1 MTRNERTV
9 MTSPDSA
16 REAYYGRVGTQN
28 LSPLWT
34 TRLVP
39 PQPKDHVRSVPY
51 LWDYD
56 NVVRPMLLE
65 AGPLITAK
73 EAQRRVLTLE
83 NPGLGGAHR
92 ILESLYAGLQ
102 LILPGEIAP
111 AHRHSPSALRFIMEG
126 DGAYT
131 AVSGEK
137 SYMKRGDFIITP
149 SMTWHDHGHEGS
161 APVVWMDGLDIP
173 MVGTF
178 GPMFFDT
185 YPGERHPERRPPGDS
200 RARYGANMR
209 PVNETWSNPESP
221 IFSYPY
227 ERSREALEEL
237 RANREWDPIDGLK
250 LEYIDPTRGGSA
262 MPTISTFLQL
272 LPKGFAGATRQTT
285 ENSVYSP
292 VEGRG
297 RVIAGENG
305 SETVMEW
312 KPRDVF
318 VIPCWVPYRF
328 EADEDATLFSFSDRV
343 AQQKLGLW
351 REARPRNE

>member
-1 MTRNERTV
+1 
-9 MTSPDSA
+9 
-16 REAYYGRVGTQN
+16 
-28 LSPLWT
+28 
-34 TRLVP
+34 
-39 PQPKDHVRSVPY
+39 
-51 LWDYD
+51 
-56 NVVRPMLLE
+56 
-65 AGPLITAK
+65 
-73 EAQRRVLTLE
+73 
-83 NPGLGGAHR
+83 
-92 ILESLYAGLQ
+92 
-102 LILPGEIAP
+102 
-111 AHRHSPSALRFIMEG
+111 
-126 DGAYT
+126 
-131 AVSGEK
+131 
-137 SYMKRGDFIITP
+137 
-149 SMTWHDHGHEGS
+149 
-161 APVVWMDGLDIP
+161 

-178 GPMFFDT
+178 GPMFFDV

-272 LPKGFAGATRQTT
+272 LPKGFSGTARQTT

-292 VEGRG
+292 IEGRG
-297 RVIAGENG
+297 RVIVGENG
-305 SETVMEW
+305 NETVMAW
-312 KPRDVF
+312 KPRDIF
-318 VIPCWVPYRF
+318 AIPCWVPYRF
-328 EADEDATLFSFSDRV
+328 EADEDASVFSFSDRV